1 MTKQQSLVQAPTSSR
16 KIWTISSEGSQERF
30 DLVAV
35 ESPLEIRLGF
45 GKARDRQQK
54 SISVTMRTPGNDLEL
69 AMGFLF
75 TEGIISAKEEVL
87 SIKHCEDQG
96 KEASRGNVVRVELKE
111 DCQVDL
117 EKLQRHFYTTSSC
130 GVCAKSSI
138 EAIRNIHGTTLTPR
152 LYVISADT
160 IHQLG
165 DTLTSKQQ
173 IFTYTGGLHA
183 AAFFDTSGQL
193 LMLRED
199 VGRHNALDKLIGAH
213 FFTQQD
219 SGEKILFLSGRISF
233 ELVQKALA
241 AQIPI
246 IVAVGAP
253 SSLAIELAEESG
265 ITLLGFARNRRFNL
279 YTHPQRI
286 EFIAST

>member
-1 MTKQQSLVQAPTSSR
+1 MIKQQSLVQSPTSSK
-16 KIWTISSEGSQERF
+16 KIWTVSSNGLQERF

-35 ESPLEIRLGF
+35 ESPMEIRLGF
-45 GKARDRQQK
+45 AKVGERQQK

-75 TEGIISAKEEVL
+75 TEGIISQKEEIL

-96 KEASRGNVVRVELKE
+96 KEESKGNVVRVELQAH
-111 DCQVDL
+111 CQVDL

-138 EAIRNIHGTTLTPR
+138 EAIRNIHGATLSPR
-152 LYVISADT
+152 PHMIPAET
-160 IHQLG
+160 IHQLSES
-165 DTLTSKQQ
+165 LKAKQQ

-199 VGRHNALDKLIGAH
+199 VGRHNALDKLIGAS
-213 FFTQQD
+213 FYTQYPT
-219 SGEKILFLSGRISF
+219 SENILFLSGRISF

-241 AQIPI
+241 AQVPI

-253 SSLAIELAEESG
+253 SSLAVELAEESG
-265 ITLLGFARNRRFNL
+265 ITLLGFVRDRRFNL

-286 EFIAST
+286 EFSS